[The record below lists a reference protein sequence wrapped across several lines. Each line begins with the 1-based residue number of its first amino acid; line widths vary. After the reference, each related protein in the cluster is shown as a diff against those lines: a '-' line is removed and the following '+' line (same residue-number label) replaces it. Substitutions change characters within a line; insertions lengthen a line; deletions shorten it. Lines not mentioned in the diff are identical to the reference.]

1 MAVGCILPC
10 GTRSLPWRPS
20 TPQSTC
26 RNWQEGR
33 QVVGHFIFSAQ
44 AMPSSGAHSL
54 LCDLISI
61 FKG

>member
-10 GTRSLPWRPS
+10 GTRSLPRQPS

-26 RNWQEGR
+26 RNRQAGR

-44 AMPSSGAHSL
+44 AVPSSGAHSF
-54 LCDLISI
+54 LCDLISMY
-61 FKG
+61 